1 MNGETQE
8 KQGNIKNR
16 EAEIAACVSKA
27 VHATEGVSGLAGTR
41 VDRFTKSF
49 LPKDS
54 LPKGIRLSKGERGI
68 ELDVSI
74 TVDYGSNIPAVCWD
88 LQKNNKR
95 AVESCA
101 GEETAA
107 IHIHVRG
114 VRFPQETEE
123 EKYK

>member
-1 MNGETQE
+1 MSGESQE
-8 KQGNIKNR
+8 KHGIVKSR
-16 EAEIAACVSKA
+16 EAKIAACVSQA
-27 VHATEGVSGLAGTR
+27 VYATEGVSGLAGTR
-41 VDRFTKSF
+41 VDLFTKSF

-54 LPKGIRLSKGERGI
+54 LPRGIRISKGERGI

-74 TVDYGSNIPAVCWD
+74 TVDYGSNIPVLCWD
-88 LQKNNKR
+88 LQKNIKQ
-95 AVESCA
+95 AVESCT
-101 GEETAA
+101 GEETSV